1 MKRTR
6 ASLKDILQ
14 EDQNS
19 EGSDVE
25 KTPVEIQEKEA
36 PGAAPVELSK
46 KNQERI
52 IKKSE
57 KRNTITDIG
66 YNISD
71 KVISKSD
78 YVKMSITIEPDLFE
92 SVDDLSRK
100 RRRRKEKYT
109 YSDIVRDAL
118 KEYFRNHK

>member
-1 MKRTR
+1 MKRAR

-25 KTPVEIQEKEA
+25 KTPVEVPEKEA
-36 PGAAPVELSK
+36 TAAAPVESSK
-46 KNQERI
+46 TNQERI

-57 KRNTITDIG
+57 IRNPISEIG
-66 YNISD
+66 NKKSD
-71 KVISKSD
+71 KVISKSE